1 MQDMFALD
9 VNIPS
14 SGTSDCV
21 HAHHRHFALLNLRQ
35 EFVNLDRDGE
45 TAAQDAHQCLC
56 FDDQRARLAAIL

>member
-35 EFVNLDRDGE
+35 EIVNLDRDGE
-45 TAAQDAHQCLC
+45 TAA
-56 FDDQRARLAAIL
+56 